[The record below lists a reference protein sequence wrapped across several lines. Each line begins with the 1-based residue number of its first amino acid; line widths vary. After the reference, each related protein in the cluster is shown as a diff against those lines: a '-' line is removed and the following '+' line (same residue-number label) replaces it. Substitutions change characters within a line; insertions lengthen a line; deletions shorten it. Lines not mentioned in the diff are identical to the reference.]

1 MTKTNFNVLSLF
13 DGMSCGQLA
22 LHKAGIRYTNYYASE
37 IDRYA
42 KQITQSNYPDTIQ
55 LGDVHSINASQ
66 LPTINLLLGGSP
78 CQNLSITTINNI
90 KHNKGLQG
98 DKSKLFY
105 EFLRILNETKPQ
117 YFLFEN
123 VASMTNANRDMI
135 SQALECEPI
144 RINSNLT
151 SAQDRDRY
159 YWTNIPTTT
168 QPADKGIILRDIVEH
183 DPAAKYWYSQTFDYL
198 GAGEKVEASL
208 HINGHDILKRVYNL
222 NGKCGTL
229 TCLSGG
235 NHQKKVLQNGK
246 PRKLT
251 PLEYERLQNVP
262 DGYTSGVSD
271 TQRYNMLGNG
281 WTIDVVAHLLKGIH
295 AES

>member
-1 MTKTNFNVLSLF
+1 MIELNNVLSLF
-13 DGMSCGQLA
+13 DGMSCGQIA
-22 LHKAGIRYTNYYASE
+22 LNKAGITYTNYP
-37 IDRYA
+37 
-42 KQITQSNYPDTIQ
+42 NTIQ
-55 LGDVHSINASQ
+55 LGDVHQINAAQ
-66 LPTINLLLGGSP
+66 LPKIDLLLGGSP
-78 CQNLSITTINNI
+78 CQNLSIATINNI

-105 EFLRILNETKPQ
+105 EYLRLLNETKPQ

-123 VASMTNANRDMI
+123 VASMTNANRDII

-159 YWTNIPTTT
+159 YWTNITTT
-168 QPADKGIILRDIVEH
+168 QPADQQIKLSDIIEPN
-183 DPAAKYWYSQTFDYL
+183 PAPKYWYAQSFDYQ
-198 GAGEKVEASL
+198 GDSAKVQALL

-229 TCLSGG
+229 TCVKGG
-235 NHQKKVLQNGK
+235 NAQKKVFHDGK

-262 DGYTSGVSD
+262 DNYTQGLSD

-281 WTIDVVAHLLKGIH
+281 WTIDVIVHILKGILV
-295 AES
+295 